1 MSYDEKFMCGIDIGT
16 KNMGFCFVSK
26 NRIVAYR
33 GTVFE
38 FYRYEIGKKTELF
51 KRKDDGDFCNGLVEM
66 IFSIEEF
73 NKTTSIKIE
82 KQLALHNNEI
92 LRYDGIVYGTLRGKY
107 PGANVVYTA
116 PRSRTSALENVIE
129 QYDEFLDKEINKS
142 YKATKVP
149 SLIITKNFFPTF
161 YELIMEEIDDK
172 KLDDICDA
180 LIYAILETEFFPY
193 LEK

>member
-1 MSYDEKFMCGIDIGT
+1 MSYCEKFTCGIDIGT

-38 FYRYEIGKKTELF
+38 FYRYEIGKKTEVF
-51 KRKDDGDFCNGLVEM
+51 KRNDDGDSCNGLVEM
-66 IFSIEEF
+66 VFSIKEF
-73 NKTTSIKIE
+73 DNTTSIRIE
-82 KQLALHNNEI
+82 RQVAIHSNEI
-92 LRYDGIVYGTLRGKY
+92 LRYDGVIFGTLRGKY
-107 PGANVVYTA
+107 PNTEVMYIA
-116 PRSRTSALENVIE
+116 PRSRTFALEKVIE
-129 QYDEFLDKEINKS
+129 QYDEFLNKEINKS

-149 SLIITKNFFPTF
+149 SLILTKNFFPTF
-161 YELIMEEIDDK
+161 YELIVEEIDDK

-180 LIYAILETEFFPY
+180 LVYAILETEFFPG

>member
-1 MSYDEKFMCGIDIGT
+1 MSYDEKFTCGIDIGT

-51 KRKDDGDFCNGLVEM
+51 KRKDDEDFCNGLVEM
-66 IFSIEEF
+66 IFSMKEF
-73 NKTTSIKIE
+73 DNTTSIRIE
-82 KQLALHNNEI
+82 RQLALHNNEI

-107 PGANVVYTA
+107 PKANVVYIA
-116 PRSRTSALENVIE
+116 PRSRTSALEKVID
-129 QYDEFLDKEINKS
+129 QYNEFLDKEINKS

-161 YELIMEEIDDK
+161 YELIVEEIDDK

-180 LIYAILETEFFPY
+180 LIYAILETEFFPGV
-193 LEK
+193 EK